1 MVRVNRHPLSHRGA
15 FNKENGM
22 RRRILAAAPLA
33 LLASPATAGTDDDAE
48 PWITLGASGA
58 ISKSTVLDT
67 GDQFSFTFTKPGQ
80 FEYSA
85 PSIRR

>member
-1 MVRVNRHPLSHRGA
+1 
-15 FNKENGM
+15 M

-48 PWITLGASGA
+48 AWITLGASGA

-80 FEYSA
+80 FEYFCSLH
-85 PSIRR
+85 PKMTSRVTVVK